1 MLSTYDLHVF
11 VTVAEEGSFSRS
23 ATRLHLAQPSISDK
37 VARLERQLGAPL
49 FVRNNRGVQLT
60 GAGRRLLPYAQRC
73 VSLCEDAIRAVKAND
88 ADLVFR
94 VLMHSSFAPTI
105 MPFLSDVLAGL
116 PLELS
121 NNDAHSEHVVEAVA
135 DGAADIGFTIAVP
148 HPHNVR
154 LEPFYADPVVCV
166 ADPDHPLA
174 GATGLGVDDLVGHVL
189 AVNVWGDGAERFVE
203 MLRSAPIAA
212 TSLRPVSPAET
223 AAALARH
230 RGHIAVCTR
239 STVSLDL
246 TEGRLVELPVA
257 DLPVWVV
264 RVFLVVPDRNP
275 GKEPTE
281 IVRRAVAEV
290 NDSPSSQLHSQRPG
304 SRPAQLPALPRP
316 VTDQVPALAEPVT
329 DQVPGRLPPG
339 DEGGRSA
346 RAVAGDH

>member
-11 VTVAEEGSFSRS
+11 ATVAEEGSFSRS

-37 VARLERQLGAPL
+37 VARLERQLGTAL

-73 VSLCEDAIRAVKAND
+73 ISLCEDAIRAVKAND
-88 ADLVFR
+88 AEVAFR
-94 VLMHSSFAPTI
+94 ILMHSSFAPTI
-105 MPFLSDVLAGL
+105 MPFLMDVLAEF

-166 ADPDHPLA
+166 AHRDHPLA
-174 GATGLGVDDLVGHVL
+174 EASKLEVKDLVGHEL
-189 AVNVWGDGAERFVE
+189 AVNVWGDGADRFVE

-246 TEGRLVELPVA
+246 AEGRLVELPVE

-264 RVFLVVPDRNP
+264 RVFLVVPTEQP

-281 IVRRAVAEV
+281 AVRRAVADV
-290 NDSPSSQLHSQRPG
+290 HSSES
-304 SRPAQLPALPRP
+304 AQLY
-316 VTDQVPALAEPVT
+316 
-329 DQVPGRLPPG
+329 
-339 DEGGRSA
+339 
-346 RAVAGDH
+346 

>member
-11 VTVAEEGSFSRS
+11 TTVAEEGSFSRS

-37 VARLERQLGAPL
+37 VARLERQLGTAL

-73 VSLCEDAIRAVKAND
+73 LSLCDDAVRAVRAND
-88 ADLVFR
+88 AELAYR
-94 VLMHSSFAPTI
+94 VLMHSSFAPTV
-105 MPFLSDVLAGL
+105 MPFLIDVLADH

-166 ADPDHPLA
+166 AHSDHELA
-174 GATGLGVDDLVGHVL
+174 DATELAVDDLVGHVL
-189 AVNVWGDGAERFVE
+189 AVNVWGDGADRFVE

-230 RGHIAVCTR
+230 RGHVAVCTR

-246 TEGRLVELPVA
+246 AEGRLVELPVR

-264 RVFLVVPDRNP
+264 RVFLVVPDEDP
-275 GKEPTE
+275 CSEPTE
-281 IVRRAVAEV
+281 AVRKAVAAV
-290 NDSPSSQLHSQRPG
+290 HNS
-304 SRPAQLPALPRP
+304 
-316 VTDQVPALAEPVT
+316 
-329 DQVPGRLPPG
+329 
-339 DEGGRSA
+339 EGGTLY
-346 RAVAGDH
+346 

>member
-1 MLSTYDLHVF
+1 VELVLSTYDLHVF
-11 VTVAEEGSFSRS
+11 ATVAEEGSFSRS

-37 VARLERQLGAPL
+37 VARLERQLGTAL
-49 FVRNNRGVQLT
+49 FLRNNRGVQLT

-73 VSLCEDAIRAVKAND
+73 ISLCEDAIRAVRAND
-88 ADLVFR
+88 AELVFR

-105 MPFLSDVLAGL
+105 MPFLIDVLAEF

-121 NNDAHSEHVVEAVA
+121 NNDAHSEHVVEAIA

-166 ADPDHPLA
+166 APSDHPLA
-174 GATGLGVDDLVGHVL
+174 GTTELAVDDLVGHEL
-189 AVNVWGDGAERFVE
+189 AVNVWGDGADRFIE
-203 MLRSAPIAA
+203 MLRAAPIAA
-212 TSLRPVSPAET
+212 TSFRPVSPAET

-246 TEGRLVELPVA
+246 AEGRLVELPVV

-264 RVFLVVPDRNP
+264 RVFLVVPAEDPCN
-275 GKEPTE
+275 EPTE
-281 IVRRAVAEV
+281 AVRKAVAAV
-290 NDSPSSQLHSQRPG
+290 HSSEGARLH
-304 SRPAQLPALPRP
+304 
-316 VTDQVPALAEPVT
+316 
-329 DQVPGRLPPG
+329 
-339 DEGGRSA
+339 
-346 RAVAGDH
+346 

>member
-11 VTVAEEGSFSRS
+11 ATIAEEGSFSRS

-37 VARLERQLGAPL
+37 VARLERQLGTAL

-73 VSLCEDAIRAVKAND
+73 VSLTEDAVRAVKAND
-88 ADLVFR
+88 AEMTYR

-105 MPFLSDVLAGL
+105 MPFLIDVLAEF

-166 ADPDHPLA
+166 ADCDHPLA
-174 GATGLGVDDLVGHVL
+174 EARELEVADLVGHTL
-189 AVNVWGDGAERFVE
+189 AVNVWGDGADRFVE

-212 TSLRPVSPAET
+212 TALRPVSPAET

-246 TEGRLVELPVA
+246 ADGRLVELPVV
-257 DLPVWVV
+257 DLPRWLV
-264 RVFLVVPDRNP
+264 RVFLVVRDEPARDA
-275 GKEPTE
+275 PTE
-281 IVRRAVAEV
+281 AVRAAVAEV
-290 NDSPSSQLHSQRPG
+290 YTSEDSQLY
-304 SRPAQLPALPRP
+304 
-316 VTDQVPALAEPVT
+316 
-329 DQVPGRLPPG
+329 GR
-339 DEGGRSA
+339 
-346 RAVAGDH
+346 